1 MTSALPPDLLHTP
14 AYLADPFP
22 AWERLRHEAPIWH
35 DPIADRWI
43 VSRYH
48 DVVAVFRDSATYS
61 VARPYRRFSDQIGP
75 TLVNLDGP
83 PHRVRRG
90 ILSPEVS
97 GARLAA
103 RAPRLVERARQV
115 VAEWPD
121 AGRVDALTTLCAR
134 LPLLV
139 IAELLGLDDADHAFF
154 ARCSEVILAGLGGDP
169 EVAARGRDAH
179 AALAAHFAPA
189 IDAAQGGGGDPAT
202 LIHGIATATVE
213 GERLTRDEIGSMISL
228 VLVAGGETTGLG
240 IANLWATLLAE
251 PALLESLR
259 SDPARM
265 DQVISEAMRR
275 NGPVIAEDREVTR
288 DTEWYGVTIP
298 AGSMIRA
305 LMGSANHDET
315 VFADPL
321 RVDPDRPDLHRGK
334 ESRPSGRDPEGR
346 FGHLTFGAGDHF
358 CVGYQLGRA
367 EMAAATTA
375 LLDRYPSVRAA
386 APLDFRIE
394 MALMRR
400 VLRLE
405 LDVSDIRSPAR
416 S

>member
-1 MTSALPPDLLHTP
+1 MTATLPPDLLHTP

-35 DPIADRWI
+35 DPIDDRWI

-48 DVVAVFRDSATYS
+48 DVVAVFRDSAAYG

-97 GARLAA
+97 GSRLAA
-103 RAPRLVERARQV
+103 RVPRLAERARLV
-115 VAEWPD
+115 VGEWPD
-121 AGRVDALTTLCAR
+121 RGRVDALATLCAR

-139 IAELLGLDDADHAFF
+139 IAELLGLDEADHAFF
-154 ARCSEVILAGLGGDP
+154 AQRSEAILAGLGGDP
-169 EVAARGRDAH
+169 GVAACGREAH
-179 AALAAHFAPA
+179 AALAAHFDPA
-189 IDAAQGGGGDPAT
+189 IDAAQAEGGDTAT
-202 LIHGIATATVE
+202 LIAGIATATVE
-213 GERLTRDEIGSMISL
+213 GERLTREEIGSMISL

-240 IANLWATLLAE
+240 IANLWATLLAD
-251 PALLESLR
+251 PGQMAALR
-259 SDPARM
+259 ADPARM
-265 DQVISEAMRR
+265 DAVISEAMRH
-275 NGPVIAEDREVTR
+275 NGPVIAEDREVDR
-288 DTEWYGVTIP
+288 DVEWHGVTVP
-298 AGSMIRA
+298 AGATIRA

-321 RVDPDRPDLHRGK
+321 RVDPDRADLHRGK
-334 ESRPSGRDPEGR
+334 ESRPGGQDPDGR

-367 EMAAATTA
+367 EMAAATSA
-375 LLDRYPSVRAA
+375 LLERYTDIRAA
-386 APLDFRIE
+386 ATPAFRVE

-400 VLRLE
+400 VQRLE
-405 LDVSDIRSPAR
+405 LDLA
-416 S
+416 

>member
-1 MTSALPPDLLHTP
+1 MGTASLPADLLHTP
-14 AYLADPFP
+14 AYAADPFP

-48 DVVAVFRDSATYS
+48 DVVAVFRDSATYG

-103 RAPRLVERARQV
+103 RTPRLAERARQV
-115 VAEWPD
+115 VGEWPD
-121 AGRVDALTTLCAR
+121 TGRVDALATLCAR

-154 ARCSEVILAGLGGDP
+154 AGSSEVILAGLGGDP
-169 EVAARGRDAH
+169 DVAARGREAH
-179 AALAAHFAPA
+179 QALAAHFAPA
-189 IDAAQGGGGDPAT
+189 IAAVQAGTGDPAT

-251 PALLESLR
+251 PALVETLR
-259 SDPARM
+259 VDPSRM
-265 DQVISEAMRR
+265 DQVISEAMRH

-288 DTEWYGVTIP
+288 DVEWHGVTVP
-298 AGSMIRA
+298 AGSTIQA

-334 ESRPSGRDPEGR
+334 ESRPAGQDPDGR

-367 EMAAATTA
+367 EMAAATAA
-375 LLDRYPSVRAA
+375 LLERYRTVRAA
-386 APLDFRIE
+386 GPVDFRVE

-400 VLRLE
+400 VTRLE
-405 LDVSDIRSPAR
+405 LDLG
-416 S
+416 

>member
-1 MTSALPPDLLHTP
+1 MGAAGTAGAALPADLLHTA
-14 AYLADPFP
+14 AYAADPFP

-48 DVVAVFRDSATYS
+48 DVVAVFRDSTTYG

-103 RAPRLVERARQV
+103 RAPRLAERARQV
-115 VAEWPD
+115 VGEWPES
-121 AGRVDALTTLCAR
+121 GRVDALATLCAR

-139 IAELLGLDDADHAFF
+139 IAELLGLDEMDHAFF
-154 ARCSEVILAGLGGDP
+154 AQASEVILAGLGGDP
-169 EVAARGRDAH
+169 EVAARGREAH
-179 AALAAHFAPA
+179 ERLAAHFAPA
-189 IDAAQGGGGDPAT
+189 IAAAQDGSGDPAT

-213 GERLTRDEIGSMISL
+213 GERLTHDEIGSMISL

-251 PALLESLR
+251 DGLLDWLR
-259 SDPARM
+259 ADPAGRM
-265 DQVISEAMRR
+265 DAVISETMRR
-275 NGPVIAEDREVTR
+275 NGPVIAEDREVNE
-288 DTEWYGVTIP
+288 DVEWYGMTVP
-298 AGSMIRA
+298 AGATIRV

-321 RVDPDRPDLHRGK
+321 RVDPERPDLHRGK
-334 ESRPSGRDPEGR
+334 ESRPAGQDPDGR

-375 LLDRYPSVRAA
+375 LLERYTTVRSATPPA
-386 APLDFRIE
+386 FRVE

-400 VLRLE
+400 VTTLE
-405 LDVSDIRSPAR
+405 LELG
-416 S
+416 

>member
-1 MTSALPPDLLHTP
+1 MTETLPRDLLHTP

-35 DPIADRWI
+35 DPIDDRWI

-48 DVVAVFRDSATYS
+48 DVVAVFRDSAAYG
-61 VARPYRRFSDQIGP
+61 VARPYRRFSDQIGT

-97 GARLAA
+97 GSRLAS
-103 RAPRLVERARQV
+103 RVPRIAERAAQV

-121 AGRVDALTTLCAR
+121 RGRVDALATLCAR

-139 IAELLGLDDADHAFF
+139 IAELLGLDEADHAFF
-154 ARCSEVILAGLGGDP
+154 AHCSEVILAGLGGDP
-169 EVAARGRDAH
+169 TAAARGR
-179 AALAAHFAPA
+179 AAHGALTAHFDPG
-189 IDAAQGGGGDPAT
+189 IDAARARAGDPVT
-202 LIHGIATATVE
+202 LISGIATATVE
-213 GERLTRDEIGSMISL
+213 GQRLTHDEIASMISL

-240 IANLWATLLAE
+240 IANLWATLLTTPDLLDVLRAE
-251 PALLESLR
+251 PG
-259 SDPARM
+259 RM
-265 DQVISEAMRR
+265 DQVISEAMRH
-275 NGPVIAEDREVTR
+275 NGPVIAEDREVNR
-288 DTEWYGVTIP
+288 DVEWHGKTVP
-298 AGSMIRA
+298 AGATIRA

-321 RVDPDRPDLHRGK
+321 RFDPDRADLHRGK
-334 ESRPSGRDPEGR
+334 ESRPAGQDPEGR

-367 EMAAATTA
+367 EMAAATSA
-375 LLDRYPSVRAA
+375 LLERYTGIRAA
-386 APLDFRIE
+386 ATPTFRVE

-400 VLRLE
+400 VQHLE
-405 LDVSDIRSPAR
+405 LDLA
-416 S
+416 

>member
-1 MTSALPPDLLHTP
+1 MTGGLPPDLLHTP
-14 AYLADPFP
+14 EHLAVPFP

-35 DPIADRWI
+35 DPIDDRWV
-43 VSRYH
+43 VSRYA
-48 DVVAVFRDSATYS
+48 DVVSVFRDAATYG

-97 GARLAA
+97 GQRLAA
-103 RAPRLVERARQV
+103 HQPRIAERAAQV

-121 AGRVDALTTLCAR
+121 HGRVDALATLCIR

-139 IAELLGLDDADHAFF
+139 IAELLGLADEDHAFF
-154 ARCSEVILAGLGGDP
+154 AHCSEAILAGLGGDP
-169 EVAARGRDAH
+169 AIAARGREAH
-179 AALAAHFAPA
+179 LALAAHFDPA
-189 IDAAQGGGGDPAT
+189 IDARTAAPGPD
-202 LIHGIATATVE
+202 LISGIANATVE
-213 GERLTRDEIGSMISL
+213 GHRLTREEIGSMISL

-240 IANLWATLLAE
+240 IANLWATLLAH
-251 PALLESLR
+251 PDVVDGLR
-259 SDPARM
+259 ADPSRL
-265 DQVISEAMRR
+265 DQVISEALRH
-275 NGPVIAEDREVTR
+275 NGPVIAEDREVNR
-288 DTEWYGVTIP
+288 DVEWHGVTVP
-298 AGSMIRA
+298 AGATMRA

-321 RVDPDRPDLHRGK
+321 RFDPDRPDLHRGK
-334 ESRPSGRDPEGR
+334 ESRPAGQDPEGR
-346 FGHLTFGAGDHF
+346 WGHLTFGAGDHF

-375 LLDRYPSVRAA
+375 LLDRYSSVRIVEPPA
-386 APLDFRIE
+386 FRVE

-400 VLRLE
+400 VERLE
-405 LDVSDIRSPAR
+405 LDLA
-416 S
+416 

>member
-1 MTSALPPDLLHTP
+1 MGAAALPPDLLHTP

-22 AWERLRHEAPIWH
+22 AWERLRHDAPIWH
-35 DPIADRWI
+35 DPVADRWV

-48 DVVAVFRDSATYS
+48 DVVAVFRDSTTYG

-103 RAPRLVERARQV
+103 RVPRLAERARQV
-115 VAEWPD
+115 VGQWPD
-121 AGRVDALTTLCAR
+121 HGRVDALATLCAR

-139 IAELLGLDDADHAFF
+139 IAELLGLDDADEAFF

-169 EVAARGRDAH
+169 EVAARGREAH
-179 AALAAHFAPA
+179 AALAAHFGPA
-189 IDAAQGGGGDPAT
+189 IDAAQAGTGDPAT
-202 LIHGIATATVE
+202 LIHGIATASVE

-228 VLVAGGETTGLG
+228 VLVAGGETTGLA
-240 IANLWATLLAE
+240 IANLWA
-251 PALLESLR
+251 ALLDEPDVLDWLR
-259 SDPARM
+259 ADPPARM
-265 DQVISEAMRR
+265 DALIAEAMRR
-275 NGPVIAEDREVTR
+275 DGPVIAEDREVNV
-288 DTEWYGVTIP
+288 DVDWYGVTVR
-298 AGSMIRA
+298 AGSTIRA

-321 RVDPDRPDLHRGK
+321 RLDPDRPDLHRGK
-334 ESRPSGRDPEGR
+334 ESRPSGQDPEGR

-375 LLDRYPSVRAA
+375 LLERYATVRPA
-386 APLDFRIE
+386 APARFRVE

-400 VLRLE
+400 VQRLV
-405 LDVSDIRSPAR
+405 LDLA
-416 S
+416 